1 MAGISFME
9 NSQQQQQQQ
18 HRGVTIQRY
27 DLSRHDRDEIM
38 LLIDPS
44 VSPVSLNQDE
54 DGEDPEDDEKWSRNK
69 IQVSSNYC
77 YTVSQ
82 GLWPS

>member
-9 NSQQQQQQQ
+9 NSQQQQQQ

-44 VSPVSLNQDE
+44 VSPASLDHDE
-54 DGEDPEDDEKWSRNK
+54 DGVEEDEKWSRRK
-69 IQVSSNYC
+69 IQVR
-77 YTVSQ
+77 
-82 GLWPS
+82 GRFK

>member
-54 DGEDPEDDEKWSRNK
+54 DGEDPEDDEKWSRSK
-69 IQVSSNYC
+69 IQVSS
-77 YTVSQ
+77 
-82 GLWPS
+82 L